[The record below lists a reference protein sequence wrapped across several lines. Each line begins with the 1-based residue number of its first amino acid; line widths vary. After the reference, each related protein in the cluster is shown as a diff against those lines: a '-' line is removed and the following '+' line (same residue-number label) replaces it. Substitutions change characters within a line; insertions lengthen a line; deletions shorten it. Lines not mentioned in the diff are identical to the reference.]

1 MTFSTGL
8 FIIGLLPWF
17 ILIYSVRGR
26 KERRMRIILTALANC
41 VFLIWGGVGSFL
53 FICAFAVIIRLFSL
67 LVGKTKKIWL
77 LALCLVLTVMPLV
90 FFKYTAFLIGMIN
103 PLSDG
108 LSWTSSMII
117 PLGISFVTFEA
128 VSLLCDI
135 YKGRTDKIPGF
146 IDTYLY
152 LSFFPTVTSGPIIRF
167 NEFES
172 GLISP
177 SLSFDRAA
185 SVERIAIG
193 LCKKTLIADKIAIL
207 ADHYFDGIACGSS
220 YSAAGLWIGSIAY
233 TLQLYYD
240 FSGYSDMAIGIGQL
254 MGFDIRENFNRP
266 YQADSISDFWK
277 RWHMSLTQWFRDY
290 VYIPLGGNRCS
301 IPRHVFNML
310 VVWLITGL
318 WHGADWNFMLWG
330 VYYGILLL
338 LEKLVFGNVL
348 EKLPSLLRHVYCMFV
363 VMIGWYLFSYNE
375 ISGGTGYLAALFGGG
390 GCFMNRGSVYQL
402 YSNAVLLVILILGST
417 TIPLKTA
424 SCILRKVRNS
434 NTATVVLRGA
444 FTVAVFLL
452 SVAYLVGDSYNPFLY
467 FRF

>member
-26 KERRMRIILTALANC
+26 KERRMRIILIALANC
-41 VFLIWGGVGSFL
+41 VFLIRGGVGSFL

-77 LALCLVLTVMPLV
+77 LALCLVFTVMPLV

-135 YKGRTDKIPGF
+135 YKDRTDKIPGF

-193 LCKKTLIADKIAIL
+193 LCKKTLIADKLAIL

-318 WHGADWNFMLWG
+318 WHGADWTFILWG
-330 VYYGILLL
+330 LGYFILLAV
-338 LEKLVFGNVL
+338 EKYVPFMKKTAG
-348 EKLPSLLRHVYCMFV
+348 
-363 VMIGWYLFSYNE
+363 G
-375 ISGGTGYLAALFGGG
+375 ISGHIYTLFFVNLLWIPFRSADLSSAVRYIRGMFSLSGPSIEDKAVRFMPLLVLAILLCCPWDRLLSKLSGKKWFCVIKGVT
-390 GCFMNRGSVYQL
+390 F
-402 YSNAVLLVILILGST
+402 VLL
-417 TIPLKTA
+417 TA
-424 SCILRKVRNS
+424 FAIC
-434 NTATVVLRGA
+434 
-444 FTVAVFLL
+444 VAVN
-452 SVAYLVGDSYNPFLY
+452 STYSPYIYGDF
-467 FRF
+467 